1 MGRFF
6 VARILLVFSFTFYC
20 GGSVQVA
27 AQENGAKSKTQQK
40 DQFEIQYDD
49 LDLLLSG
56 SVLDVGLSDRR
67 TASRRGAKTGT
78 SRMKHGN
85 TSATGFEGNRV
96 AFSDFKKDHVDYLL
110 AIRKDL
116 EAVPDFM
123 PLKNFSANEQLA
135 YWLNLHNVAVMLEV
149 AKAYPIKKIKPLVLG
164 KKSVWDKKTMSVGG
178 KEMSIQDIEAYV
190 IRRWNDPLVLYG
202 FFMGAVGGPSI
213 QVKAFTGD
221 NVAET
226 LQNSAL
232 EFVNSLRGFRMWSGK
247 GRVSD
252 HYKLGERYFP
262 DFEQDIKRHLLAY
275 ARPDTRRD
283 LERAKSFQ
291 IKNYD
296 WGIADLKNGDTY
308 AGGSLSTSSGAL
320 GFFITGTPTATSG
333 SEATGIFAP
342 PTRGSAPDSIFATGA
357 LNKAGM
363 AGISPQT
370 KALLRAIRIRDERR
384 RLEGTVTVEEFV
396 DSDGGRIARKDKF
409 DEVAVT
415 PEGEDEGDTEEKPV
429 I

>member
-1 MGRFF
+1 MGRSF
-6 VARILLVFSFTFYC
+6 VARILLVFSFTIFS
-20 GGSVQVA
+20 GGSLQVV
-27 AQENGAKSKTQQK
+27 AQENSAKSKAPQK
-40 DQFEIQYDD
+40 NEFEIQYDD

-56 SVLDVGLSDRR
+56 SVIDVGLSDRR
-67 TASRRGAKTGT
+67 TASRRGAKTGV
-78 SRMKHGN
+78 SKMRHGN

-96 AFSDFKKDHVDYLL
+96 AFSDFKKEHVDYLL

-116 EAVPDFM
+116 EAVPNFM
-123 PLKNFSANEQLA
+123 PLRSFSANEQLA
-135 YWLNLHNVAVMLEV
+135 YWFNLHNVAVMLEV
-149 AKAYPIKKIKPLVLG
+149 AKAYPIKKIKPLVVG
-164 KKSVWDKKTMSVGG
+164 KNSVWDKKTMSVGG
-178 KEMSIQDIEAYV
+178 KDMSIQDIEAYV

-213 QVKAFTGD
+213 QVEAFTGE
-221 NVAET
+221 NVPEK
-226 LQNSAL
+226 LQRSAL

-262 DFEQDIKRHLLAY
+262 NFEQDIKNHLLTY

-308 AGGSLSTSSGAL
+308 AGGSFNTNPGAL

-333 SEATGIFAP
+333 AEVTGMFAP
-342 PTRGSAPDSIFATGA
+342 PTRGSAPDTAFSSRDF
-357 LNKAGM
+357 NKAGM

-384 RLEGTVTVEEFV
+384 RREGTVTVEEFV
-396 DSDGGRIARKDKF
+396 DGEGGRITRKGNDN
-409 DEVAVT
+409 EVAVS
-415 PEGEDEGDTEEKPV
+415 PEDEEAEKPS
-429 I
+429 

>member
-1 MGRFF
+1 MKRSF
-6 VARILLVFSFTFYC
+6 VVRILLAFVFAFYS

-27 AQENGAKSKTQQK
+27 AQENGAKPKTQQK
-40 DQFEIQYDD
+40 GEFEIQYDD

-56 SVLDVGLSDRR
+56 SVIDVGLSDRR
-67 TASRRGAKTGT
+67 TASRKGATT
-78 SRMKHGN
+78 SSSKIKHGN

-96 AFSDFKKDHVDYLL
+96 AFNEFKKEHVDYLL

-116 EAVPDFM
+116 EAVPNFM
-123 PLKNFSANEQLA
+123 PLKSFSANEQLA

-149 AKAYPIKKIKPLVLG
+149 AKAYPIKKIKPLVVG
-164 KKSVWDKKTMSVGG
+164 RKSVWDKKTMSVGG
-178 KEMSIQDIEAYV
+178 KDMSIQDIEAYV

-202 FFMGAVGGPSI
+202 FFMGAIGGPNI
-213 QVKAFTGD
+213 RVEAYTGD
-221 NVAET
+221 NVAKA
-226 LQNSAL
+226 LNDNAL

-262 DFEQDIKRHLLAY
+262 NFEQDIRKHMLAY

-308 AGGSLSTSSGAL
+308 AGGSFNTNPGAL
-320 GFFITGTPTATSG
+320 GFFITASPTAVSG
-333 SEATGIFAP
+333 AQPLGIGGIN
-342 PTRGSAPDSIFATGA
+342 RGSSPDTAFSNRAFNETGMT
-357 LNKAGM
+357 N
-363 AGISPQT
+363 ISPQT
-370 KALLRAIRIRDERR
+370 KALLRAIKIRDERR
-384 RLEGTVTVEEFV
+384 RGEGTVTIEEFV
-396 DSDGGRIARKDKF
+396 DSDGGRIARKDKD
-409 DEVAVT
+409 DEVAVV
-415 PEGEDEGDTEEKPV
+415 PEEENEEKPV